1 MASPTSELDEQI
13 ERLRKGGTL
22 SENEVKAL
30 CEKVSLLHF
39 SRQRERDSIVVKTWD
54 TTRRRQNRNRIV
66 VMMH

>member
-39 SRQRERDSIVVKTWD
+39 SMQREGDSIVVKTWD
-54 TTRRRQNRNRIV
+54 TTRRRQ
-66 VMMH
+66 

>member
-39 SRQRERDSIVVKTWD
+39 SMQRERDSIVVKTWD
-54 TTRRRQNRNRIV
+54 TTRRRQ
-66 VMMH
+66 